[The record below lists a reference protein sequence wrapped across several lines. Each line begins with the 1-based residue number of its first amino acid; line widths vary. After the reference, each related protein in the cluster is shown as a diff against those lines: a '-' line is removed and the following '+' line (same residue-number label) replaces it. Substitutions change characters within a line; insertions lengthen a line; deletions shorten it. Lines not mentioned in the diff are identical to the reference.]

1 MKTDKQEGKKSMKLI
16 KIDDKNY
23 INPEKIIAI
32 SLPPNPE
39 YVQYWLT
46 ITLES
51 KVKVSLH
58 FNTQEEGERFIKELM
73 SDER

>member
-1 MKTDKQEGKKSMKLI
+1 MKLI
-16 KIDDKNY
+16 KIDDGTY

-39 YVQYWLT
+39 YAQYWLT
-46 ITLES
+46 IALDSRISVDLHFDTLE
-51 KVKVSLH
+51 
-58 FNTQEEGERFIKELM
+58 QGEQFIKELM

>member
-1 MKTDKQEGKKSMKLI
+1 MKLI
-16 KIDDKNY
+16 KIDDGTY

-39 YVQYWLT
+39 YAQYWLT
-46 ITLES
+46 IALES

-58 FNTQEEGERFIKELM
+58 FNTREEGERVVKKLVRTANARKVGE
-73 SDER
+73 

>member
-1 MKTDKQEGKKSMKLI
+1 MKLI
-16 KIDDKNY
+16 KIGDRTY

-39 YVQYWLT
+39 YAQYWLT
-46 ITLES
+46 IVLES

-58 FNTQEEGERFIKELM
+58 FNTQEEGERLIKELVRTAN
-73 SDER
+73 SRKIGE